1 MLKAGAASTVIT
13 NELGTIIQGAT
24 VGGTAKYVRDELE
37 ANALYLS
44 DGSEQTVLF
53 VSCDLGGIEPD
64 ANRPMRESIAENVG
78 IDSRQVIIGATHT
91 GGPSVIPSNYLK
103 PVDHS
108 YLKVLQGKLV
118 SLAQDAVGKA
128 QDARLGWGCG
138 HAAIGYNRRCCWDDG
153 SHTMGG
159 NKGQEHFCGNEGPED
174 PEQLALFLENADGQ
188 LVAILHQNTSHPCTF
203 YGADFY
209 SADYP
214 GYARQILR
222 EALGDIPVLF
232 FNGAFGDIGQS
243 QMPAANRRETPDA
256 MLRRCGALLAGE
268 TLRLLHEARFS
279 DDAKL
284 RHAWSDL
291 EADIRLPAPERLV
304 WAGDILGKVDAGETI
319 APFDIVFAHGATLL
333 QKRFGE
339 HPCDT
344 LPIHVVGIGE
354 VTIVTQPTELF
365 CQFGI
370 DIKRRSPYP
379 LTAVFSICDGYG
391 GYCPTY
397 DAAVSGG
404 YSSTP
409 IYWTRFTPET
419 GYRIVGEACRLLGKL
434 KQEHRH
440 A

>member
-1 MLKAGAASTVIT
+1 MLKAGAASTIIT
-13 NELGTIIQGAT
+13 NELGTVIQGAT
-24 VGGTAKYVRDELE
+24 VGGTAKFVRDELE

-44 DGSEQTVLF
+44 DGASQAVLF

-64 ANRPMRESIAENVG
+64 ANLAMRESIAENAD
-78 IDSRQVIIGATHT
+78 IDARHVIIGATHT
-91 GGPSVIPSNYLK
+91 GGPSVIPSNYRK
-103 PVDHS
+103 PVDHK
-108 YLKVLQGKLV
+108 YLDVLRGKLA
-118 SLAQDAVGKA
+118 SLAQEAVGKA
-128 QDARLGWGCG
+128 KGARLGWGRG
-138 HAAIGYNRRCCWDDG
+138 RAVIGYNRRCCWDDG
-153 SHTMGG
+153 THSMGG
-159 NKGQEHFCGNEGPED
+159 SKGREHFCGTEGPAD
-174 PEQLALFLENADGQ
+174 PEQLALFLEDESGR
-188 LVAILHQNTSHPCTF
+188 LLAILHQNTSHPCTF

-243 QMPAANRRETPDA
+243 QMPRADRNQTPET

-268 TLRLLHEARFS
+268 TLRLLHETRF
-279 DDAKL
+279 AENVGL
-284 RHAWSDL
+284 RHSRSDL
-291 EADIRLPAPERLV
+291 EADVKLPSPERLT
-304 WAGDILGKVDAGETI
+304 WAAEVLRKVDAGGEV

-339 HPCDT
+339 HPRDR
-344 LPIHVVGIGE
+344 LPIHVVRIGE

-370 DIKRRSPYP
+370 DIKRRSPFP
-379 LTAVFSICDGYG
+379 LTAVFSICDGYR

-397 DAAVSGG
+397 GAAASGG
-404 YSSTP
+404 YSGTP

-419 GYRIVGEACRLLGKL
+419 GYRIVDEACRLLHEL
-434 KQEHRH
+434 KQEQE
-440 A
+440 